1 MTLFFQQNFSILW
14 GYKVML
20 NQAKFKKITY
30 AIALA
35 MTALSMPVL
44 AEKMDQTTPDEAVGI
59 AVPAS
64 IKKMGSLRVCAD
76 PGNMPLSNDK
86 GEGFE
91 NKIATIIAE
100 GMGTHTSYFY
110 RPYLERGLTRQTFD
124 NNECDILM
132 DMSPDDER
140 MMTTIPLYRSTFVL
154 AHRNDKSIAIKSL
167 DDPKLLNEY
176 KVGVFQHSA
185 IRTVL
190 QEHGFNRENSVV
202 RTIAHDADLQ
212 PNRQPHMTVQQM
224 VDGEMDVAAVWGPFA
239 GWYKTMNKAP
249 ITIVPVNTMEDAT
262 QLEFSLAI
270 GMRKNAKDLKAS
282 IEAVMLKEKDKIK
295 KVLDE
300 YGVPLVKCDNCVV
313 SGDLPSHGKYKP
325 RIKVAQSALMPKQS
339 DPAILPAMID
349 EALKQGSTLEQELH
363 SATIARDSTRIE
375 YLLKRGAKI
384 DYKDTEGQTPLMVA
398 AKGGD
403 LSVMNGLLE
412 YKANPNA
419 QDEDGWTAGMHAVRS
434 NEPKVFRLLG
444 KHKANFN
451 LVNNDGL
458 TALAMAVFD
467 NKANAVVA
475 MLDNNANPD
484 FAMGSAKYNALMVAV
499 KKGNLQMAQ
508 TLLQYKANP
517 NARNAG
523 GLTPLMIAAFG
534 NEDMIVSLLLKAGA
548 TTSLKDDQGKTALM
562 LAKENEAKKS
572 IEQLEKPM

>member
-1 MTLFFQQNFSILW
+1 
-14 GYKVML
+14 ML
-20 NQAKFKKITY
+20 NQAKLKKITY
-30 AIALA
+30 AIAIA
-35 MTALSMPVL
+35 IASFSAPVL
-44 AEKMDQTTPDEAVGI
+44 AEKMDQTTPDVAADI
-59 AVPAS
+59 TVPAA
-64 IKKMGSLRVCAD
+64 IKKMGSLRICAD

-140 MMTTIPLYRSTFVL
+140 MMTTIPVYRSTFVL
-154 AHRNDKSIAIKSL
+154 AHRNDKGINIKSF
-167 DDPKLLNEY
+167 DDPKLLNDY

-190 QEHGFNRENSVV
+190 QEHGFNRNNSVV

-224 VDGEMDVAAVWGPFA
+224 IDGEFDVAAVWGPFA
-239 GWYKTMNKAP
+239 GWYKAKKNAP
-249 ITIVPVNTMEDAT
+249 ITVIPVNTLEDNT

-270 GMRKNAKDLKAS
+270 GMRKNAKDLKAA
-282 IEAVMLKEKDKIK
+282 IEAVMIKEKDKIK

-300 YGVPLVKCDNCVV
+300 YGVPLVKCNECVV
-313 SGDLPSHGKYKP
+313 SGDLPSHGAYKP
-325 RIKVAQSALMPKQS
+325 RIKIAQSALTPKQS
-339 DPAILPAMID
+339 DPAVLPAMID
-349 EALKQGSTLEQELH
+349 DALKQGSTLDGELH
-363 SATIARDSTRIE
+363 NATIARDSTRIE
-375 YLLKRGAKI
+375 YLLNRGAKI
-384 DYKDTEGQTPLMVA
+384 DARDTEQQTPLIVA

-419 QDEDGWTAGMHAVRS
+419 QDDDGWSAAMHAVRS

-451 LVNNDGL
+451 LLNKEGL

-467 NKANAVVA
+467 NKANAAVA
-475 MLDNNANPD
+475 MLDNNADPD
-484 FAMGSAKYNALMVAV
+484 LAMGAAKYNALMIAV

-517 NARNAG
+517 NAKNAG

-548 TTSLKDDQGKTALM
+548 NPALKDDQGKTALM
-562 LAKENEAKKS
+562 LAKENDAKKS
-572 IEQLEKPM
+572 IAMLEKPTE

>member
-1 MTLFFQQNFSILW
+1 MTF
-14 GYKVML
+14 
-20 NQAKFKKITY
+20 AIT
-30 AIALA
+30 LA
-35 MTALSMPVL
+35 MAALSMPVL
-44 AEKMDQTTPDEAVGI
+44 AEKMDHTAPDKAAGI
-59 AVPAS
+59 ALPTG
-64 IKKMGSLRVCAD
+64 IKKMGSLRICAD

-132 DMSPDDER
+132 DMSPDDDR
-140 MMTTIPLYRSTFVL
+140 MMTTMPMYRSTFVL
-154 AHRNDKSIAIKSL
+154 AHRNDKEIEIKSL
-167 DDPKLLNEY
+167 DDPKLLNDY

-185 IRTVL
+185 IRTAL
-190 QEHGFNRENSVV
+190 QEHGFNRDNSVV

-224 VDGEMDVAAVWGPFA
+224 IDGEFDVAAVWGPFA
-239 GWYKTMNKAP
+239 GWYKAKKLAP
-249 ITIVPVNTMEDAT
+249 ITVIPVNTLEDNT

-270 GMRKNAKDLKAS
+270 GMRKNAKDLKAA
-282 IEAVMLKEKDKIK
+282 IEAVMLKEKDRIK

-300 YGVPLVKCDNCVV
+300 YGVPLIQCDYCVV

-325 RIKVAQSALMPKQS
+325 RIKIAQSALTPKQS
-339 DPAILPAMID
+339 DLVALPAMID
-349 EALKQGSTLEQELH
+349 EALKQGATLEQELH

-384 DYKDTEGQTPLMVA
+384 NSKDTEGQTPLMVA

-412 YKANPNA
+412 YKADPNA
-419 QDEDGWTAGMHAVRS
+419 QDEDGWTPSMHGVRA
-434 NEPKVFRLLG
+434 NDPKVFRLLG
-444 KHKANFN
+444 KHSANFN
-451 LVNNDGL
+451 LVNKDGL

-475 MLDNNANPD
+475 MLDNKANPD
-484 FAMGSAKYNALMVAV
+484 LTMGAAKYNALMVAV
-499 KKGNLQMAQ
+499 KKSNLQMAQ

-517 NARNAG
+517 NAKNAG

-534 NEDMIVSLLLKAGA
+534 NEDMIISLLLKAGA
-548 TTSLKDDQGKTALM
+548 NPALKDGHGKTALM
-562 LAKENEAKKS
+562 LAKENDAQKA
-572 IEQLEKPM
+572 IAMLEKPVE

>member
-1 MTLFFQQNFSILW
+1 
-14 GYKVML
+14 ML
-20 NQAKFKKITY
+20 NQARLKKMTY
-30 AIALA
+30 AITLA
-35 MTALSMPVL
+35 MSAFSMPVL
-44 AEKMDQTTPDEAVGI
+44 AEKMDQTTPDVATEI
-59 AVPAS
+59 AAPTA
-64 IKKMGSLRVCAD
+64 IKKMGSLRICAD

-140 MMTTIPLYRSTFVL
+140 MMTTMPVYRSTFVL
-154 AHRNDKSIAIKSL
+154 AHRNDKGINIKTF
-167 DDPKLLNEY
+167 DDPKLLNGY

-185 IRTVL
+185 IRTAL
-190 QEHGFNRENSVV
+190 QEHGFNRDNSVV

-224 VDGEMDVAAVWGPFA
+224 IDGDFDVAAVWGPFA
-239 GWYKTMNKAP
+239 GWYKAKKNAP
-249 ITIVPVNTMEDAT
+249 ITVIPVNTLEDNT

-270 GMRKNAKDLKAS
+270 GMRKNAKDLKAA
-282 IEAVMLKEKDKIK
+282 IEAVMIKEKDKIK

-300 YGVPLVKCDNCVV
+300 YGVPLVKCDDCVV

-325 RIKVAQSALMPKQS
+325 RIKIAQSALVPKQS
-339 DPAILPAMID
+339 LPAALPAMID
-349 EALKQGSTLEQELH
+349 DALKQGSTLDGELH
-363 SATIARDSTRIE
+363 NATIARDSTRIE

-384 DYKDTEGQTPLMVA
+384 DARDTEQQTPLIVA

-412 YKANPNA
+412 YKANPNV
-419 QDEDGWTAGMHAVRS
+419 QDDDGWTAAMHAVRS

-451 LVNNDGL
+451 LLNKEGL

-467 NKANAVVA
+467 NKANAAVA

-484 FAMGSAKYNALMVAV
+484 LAMGAAKYNALMVAV

-517 NARNAG
+517 NAKNAG

-548 TTSLKDDQGKTALM
+548 NPALKDDQGKTALT
-562 LAKENEAKKS
+562 LAKENDAKKA
-572 IEQLEKPM
+572 IAMLEKPME